1 MNPCMEAIRP
11 ASMVPAA
18 RPFCREPREGLPIF
32 MGPRGGPEKPHSDVE
47 GAA

>member
-1 MNPCMEAIRP
+1 MEAIRP
-11 ASMVPAA
+11 TGMAPAA

-32 MGPRGGPEKPHSDVE
+32 MGPLGGPGTLRSDDVE